1 MQQIMCPDALSRHR
15 SEQLREYNQA
25 RWFSLTRK
33 LLTTSR
39 GPFSMSLP
47 ATGASAMT
55 TASTPCP
62 HREEDIIEGANQY
75 GRWKK
80 CLGCNTQISFD
91 RYGPSNPALAVPKSV
106 PKIIQEHAAVMKAKA
121 KPSPENSLSRAELQ
135 SALSQHSQELMSS
148 LSQALGPLIQS
159 QVMLQEQM
167 GYVMSSSSATT
178 NLQAQQGPCRC
189 HSFQRTRER
198 PTSRAT
204 RRCSRTPTRMA
215 GNNSTE

>member
-1 MQQIMCPDALSRHR
+1 
-15 SEQLREYNQA
+15 
-25 RWFSLTRK
+25 
-33 LLTTSR
+33 
-39 GPFSMSLP
+39 MSLP

-62 HREEDIIEGANQY
+62 HREEDTIEGANQY

-91 RYGPSNPALAVPKSV
+91 RYGPSNPRPTSKKSRAALAVPKSV

-121 KPSPENSLSRAELQ
+121 KPSPENSLSRTELQ
-135 SALSQHSQELMSS
+135 SALSQHSRELMSS

-178 NLQAQQGPCRC
+178 NLQAQQGPLQMPFLPANQGTA
-189 HSFQRTRER
+189 HIEGDEEMQQNPNEDGWEQF
-198 PTSRAT
+198 
-204 RRCSRTPTRMA
+204 
-215 GNNSTE
+215 N